1 MVSSEDSVAD
11 MIKALEGILQC
22 NSEAVLIIA
31 AKWPPSRYRVWND
44 AELLR
49 VLEVIRV
56 NPDSSVKVAVLQ
68 LYSALEASRKWR
80 KPSKNGVQCMDST
93 QPPSVRIE
101 AFKLA
106 RLLAM
111 SGQRCSKMMRLCCEP
126 IVQAIICGLRGCSLS
141 DRQIAKDQILS
152 QPPQHSLSL
161 KELRAITDE
170 GPAFI
175 WDIIGGLVTHCGEDF
190 NPEMNG
196 SDVSSASL
204 LVVHGSVPIHRY
216 YVAGHVAR
224 HVQKIG
230 MAEHSCA
237 FWSVGGLAELIHNSG
252 PMRNHPDLFCGQMEY
267 TEAQFINKLQEICSD
282 TSIPGLR
289 WYAAYLLSY
298 FGVYGFPSRLGKRI
312 GNAFGEKE
320 NADMQLILKNGE
332 SLSIHVLFLWSNV
345 HHCCRLWSCLL
356 IREVL
361 MVLQRRPFEV
371 IEKFAKHCKLQ
382 PLLQMLH
389 RNRPKWGMAFPGL
402 DLALAL
408 NSDGHTFST
417 SLSLASQWK
426 FNINNFL
433 GISCSGDLHSVTR
446 VGRLL
451 CSDSSNSSGRRCS
464 GSSKIRDGIEDF
476 LVSWD
481 VALEAEATEVMQ
493 WTCKFCPVLV
503 PHMHVHKVILWSS
516 CDYFRAMF
524 RSGMQE
530 SRSPFIKVPVSWEA
544 LVKLVDWLYSDKLP
558 TLVTGCLWDNMD
570 ERKKLQSCNRTWS
583 FVGLQ
588 TIGPS
593 YSRLR
598 LTGEIEK
605 LDKDL
610 ADMVRVASVRHSR
623 IQPNANL
630 SSLVRC
636 RATTVTGHR
645 QGNPPPSDCGCVV
658 VVNVLGKV
666 QVVRQSA
673 KRGHHG
679 MLGKIADNRVLRKT
693 SQQIKV
699 ILLDVIALEVHV
711 SLCGWL
717 PENQH
722 CFLKLQ
728 WEVDTY
734 YGIFWKP
741 LCKSVGDR
749 RILNPLGLREGKRK
763 LVSASDEQAVAFDP
777 VEATPIRNQAS
788 SSTRLTIYFGSNS
801 EPQGRTLGI
810 VSNRVSLSPL
820 QLRIAKEMMNPM
832 NVLRGVR
839 CKDEKLKDGS
849 HGNILQKLSGEGD
862 SMQQGAFSI
871 MLVNAQMPRQ
881 GRNDHE
887 EMSEEVAKYKFSVLR
902 CLNITEGDLVKEFVA
917 DAPHGNPNVL
927 SVDYAG
933 VPPGTLRSVGVLVMK
948 SLEHAMKRG
957 APIVV
962 VYLGGA
968 VDCNAHLMVDPR
980 SDGLGVSLCIESI
993 LEGADV
999 THPIPTEEVVLNVN
1013 SSSHG

>member
-1 MVSSEDSVAD
+1 MSKRGGVGNNQAITDRLLTCRQRLYSSLNFGFSSYDDKERKWRCPDIEMQKHVLHSIGAFLGFISADTCQHPLVKDSVAD

-31 AKWPPSRYRVWND
+31 AKVALKLVRDLPSSMLQSHVLHLIQPFSSLLSSHQVKVASRCANGLNHILPYLSLKKDGVIWEILKETNAVIHVINNIQKFSRGMESIKYFQRMASLLRRILWQWPPSRYRVWND

-68 LYSALEASRKWR
+68 LYSALALCG
-80 KPSKNGVQCMDST
+80 NGAERLLENGENLLKMVVQCMDST

-141 DRQIAKDQILS
+141 DRQIAKDQISLLVEAGHLALITRWAGEHHIYFWKLGIERVLS
-152 QPPQHSLSL
+152 TLLLSKSHKAQPPQHSLSL

-196 SDVSSASL
+196 SDVFIGILIGCACLTFVDSVHQSSQIYQDAANNISGRSASRAVLMMIYSPCKYIASQARSKLSEALKPEGKRYLKSLMDYLCYVSSRDEFGRPDERTFFSIVGLTCYSGLPQYRKYVLQSEGIKML
-204 LVVHGSVPIHRY
+204 LAFIKQCLKNDFHLGRLSF
-216 YVAGHVAR
+216 ASNS
-224 HVQKIG
+224 QN
-230 MAEHSCA
+230 MFSSWTCCQTCAEDWDGGGILVLFA
-237 FWSVGGLAELIHNSG
+237 LWGLAELIHNSG

-332 SLSIHVLFLWSNV
+332 SLSIHGV
-345 HHCCRLWSCLL
+345 
-356 IREVL
+356 VL
-361 MVLQRRPFEV
+361 MVQCPSLLQTVELPLDKGSSDGSPVRQYTELTKNFKKEV
-371 IEKFAKHCKLQ
+371 HLSSHVHHLPLVKLLEFVYLGYLQAGEDLLKSLKSFAKHCKLQ

-408 NSDGHTFST
+408 NSDGHTFS
-417 SLSLASQWK
+417 
-426 FNINNFL
+426 
-433 GISCSGDLHSVTR
+433 
-446 VGRLL
+446 
-451 CSDSSNSSGRRCS
+451 
-464 GSSKIRDGIEDF
+464 
-476 LVSWD
+476 D

-570 ERKKLQSCNRTWS
+570 ERKKLQELQPYLELCWLADYWLLDNIQEHCSRVINSCLDSSGNLSLEVLQIAARLSLWKLAETAVNR
-583 FVGLQ
+583 L
-588 TIGPS
+588 GPS
-593 YSRLR
+593 YSRFR

-610 ADMVRVASVRHSR
+610 ADMVRVASVRHS
-623 IQPNANL
+623 QD
-630 SSLVRC
+630 STKC
-636 RATTVTGHR
+636 
-645 QGNPPPSDCGCVV
+645 
-658 VVNVLGKV
+658 K
-666 QVVRQSA
+666 
-673 KRGHHG
+673 
-679 MLGKIADNRVLRKT
+679 
-693 SQQIKV
+693 
-699 ILLDVIALEVHV
+699 LE
-711 SLCGWL
+711 
-717 PENQH
+717 E
-722 CFLKLQ
+722 
-728 WEVDTY
+728 
-734 YGIFWKP
+734 
-741 LCKSVGDR
+741 
-749 RILNPLGLREGKRK
+749 
-763 LVSASDEQAVAFDP
+763 
-777 VEATPIRNQAS
+777 
-788 SSTRLTIYFGSNS
+788 
-801 EPQGRTLGI
+801 
-810 VSNRVSLSPL
+810 
-820 QLRIAKEMMNPM
+820 
-832 NVLRGVR
+832 
-839 CKDEKLKDGS
+839 
-849 HGNILQKLSGEGD
+849 
-862 SMQQGAFSI
+862 
-871 MLVNAQMPRQ
+871 
-881 GRNDHE
+881 
-887 EMSEEVAKYKFSVLR
+887 
-902 CLNITEGDLVKEFVA
+902 
-917 DAPHGNPNVL
+917 
-927 SVDYAG
+927 
-933 VPPGTLRSVGVLVMK
+933 
-948 SLEHAMKRG
+948 
-957 APIVV
+957 
-962 VYLGGA
+962 
-968 VDCNAHLMVDPR
+968 
-980 SDGLGVSLCIESI
+980 
-993 LEGADV
+993 
-999 THPIPTEEVVLNVN
+999 
-1013 SSSHG
+1013 